1 MVIFK
6 LNTARL
12 AASKSSSLH
21 SVRTVFVIRYGM
33 NLLERLF
40 GSKQTKVNCELSAD
54 LRASAENGDAQS
66 QNDLGKAFFLGT
78 FGLTKDEAEAVKWYR
93 KAAEQNHAEAQ
104 YNLGWRY
111 ADGRGVPK
119 DEAEAVKWFRRAAE
133 QDHADAQAHL
143 GRCYYNG
150 IGVKKDLFEAY
161 KWESLARVKG
171 RSGLSMPIVDQLEKQ
186 LPMEQVAEVQ
196 RLCRVFKPR
205 HGSDSR
211 GISWEGGN
219 DRRKPIS

>member
-1 MVIFK
+1 M
-6 LNTARL
+6 NENPSDPQARR
-12 AASKSSSLH
+12 
-21 SVRTVFVIRYGM
+21 SVT
-33 NLLERLF
+33 
-40 GSKQTKVNCELSAD
+40 D
-54 LRASAENGDAQS
+54 LIAEAENGDAHA
-66 QNDLGKAFFLGT
+66 QNEVGKALFLGQL
-78 FGLTKDEAEAVKWYR
+78 GLAKNEKQAVKWFR
-93 KAAEQNHAEAQ
+93 KAAEQNHADAQ

-133 QDHADAQAHL
+133 QDHSDAQAHL

-171 RSGLSMPIVDQLEKQ
+171 RSGLSMQIVDQLEEQ
-186 LPMEQVAEVQ
+186 LSMEQVSEVQ

-205 HGSDSR
+205 HGSDPR
-211 GISWEGGN
+211 GISWEDEN
-219 DRRKPIS
+219 DRRKPIP